1 MKAFFQEARASLST
15 TPARLSDPVRVLG
28 IDTTTTACSAALW
41 HDGDISAQRHRV
53 MERGQS
59 EALMPM
65 ILNVLAEAGVD
76 LLAVDLF
83 AVTIGPGAFTGV
95 RIGLAA
101 ARAMALAAARPC
113 LGVTTTDAIA
123 AAVPDEECFDAPL
136 LVAVG
141 SNRSGIYANSFGP
154 GRQPRR
160 GPEVVAL
167 EALGEFVGIS
177 SDEGGVAVDV
187 LWVAGD
193 ASAEVLEVLAKTTID
208 ARLSAA
214 QETPDAANVARLAA
228 ARWRRG
234 EVIEPPRP
242 IYLRLPAATVPKDGG
257 RLRP

>member
-1 MKAFFQEARASLST
+1 M
-15 TPARLSDPVRVLG
+15 RVLG
-28 IDTTTTACSAALW
+28 IDTATVACSAALW
-41 HDGDISAQRHRV
+41 HDGEISAHRHHA
-53 MERGQS
+53 MEHGQS

-65 ILNVLAEAGVD
+65 ILGVLAEAGVD
-76 LLAVDLF
+76 MPAVDLF

-123 AAVPDEECFDAPL
+123 AAVPDEECLDAFL

-141 SNRSGIYANSFGP
+141 TKRAEIYAKSFGP
-154 GRQPRR
+154 GRQPLR
-160 GPEVVAL
+160 GPEVVAP

-177 SDEGGVAVDV
+177 ADDGGVAMGE

-193 ASAEVLEVLAKTTID
+193 AAAEVIPALAETAID
-208 ARLSAA
+208 VRLSAA

-234 EVIEPPRP
+234 GAIEPPRP
-242 IYLRLPAATVPKDGG
+242 IYLRPPDATVPKDGG